1 VSKLL
6 RFVAIAGAPV
16 AALGVAVYAV
26 AVTPQKAL
34 VYCPVAIDS
43 IGCDH
48 VVAALS
54 GPNGLFPNGV
64 DRGYDGTAGTVDLAT
79 ADLSPYAVF
88 IVPSLADDSL
98 SKPYDLLRNSRIAY
112 RLSVALQGRLIVW
125 SGTPDQGTQNRDL
138 KDKLIRNLAVWA
150 RGADSASATGLVVLG
165 DHSEVASQRYAWL
178 TGFAGLAVSPDT
190 VAQVYDSVN
199 TLTATGIAILDN
211 GGTQLAYPAMA
222 SFGVQPPQAASGA
235 AVAARGGSGDGQVVL
250 VTSPQR
256 LASVKTDKPD
266 YSPGET
272 VTFTGSGWKPG
283 EVVTLVLHEDPWF
296 DDHPVLTATADE
308 SGNISNNQFVPD
320 EHDVNVQFSVTA
332 SGQTSGLVAQATFT
346 DAALPSN
353 VKLQQWETLPTGN
366 WTTGNLGSS
375 NSDYAEGEV
384 VPFRLDVGGLATSGN
399 PYTFS
404 VCRDFQS
411 GTKRGYLFLA
421 PFNTSRAAAPGGTI
435 TSTNGPFNGV
445 NVTINS
451 VTEVGGQ
458 GGCGTGQRETGVSVN
473 STGNATA
480 FVLWGGHLAAP
491 GDVFEGQPVGPGNGA
506 ASFPGSNLHM
516 NLLSPNK
523 SVTINPGAVK
533 PAKATPA
540 LATTPTPT
548 SGTVGVTLNDAA
560 TLSGGSSPTG
570 SITFTLYD
578 PDQATCTGTPRFTQ
592 TVTVTGNGTYSTTGG
607 FVTDK
612 PGTWR
617 WTASYSGDASNNPA
631 STGCNDEQ
639 VAIGKAT
646 PALTTT
652 ASGSVAA
659 GGQVSDVAHL
669 TLGTNPT
676 GTISFTLY
684 SDAGCTISGSVF
696 TSSATVNGN
705 GDYSSGNFTATQA
718 GTYHWRASYSG
729 DPNNNPAGPT
739 ACADPAEA
747 VVVTKASPTV
757 TTSATPQATAGGTIS
772 DQALLAGS
780 SGPNATGTIS
790 FTVFGPNNATC
801 ALPGTPAGSAVVS
814 GDGTYP
820 SSAVPVVLA
829 GAYRWIASYS
839 GDVNNNGFTT
849 ACNAPNETSVVSKAS
864 PTVTTSATPQAT
876 AGGTISDQALL
887 AGSSGPN
894 ATGTISFTVFG
905 PNNATCALP
914 GTPAGSAVVSGDGT
928 YPSSAVPV
936 VLAGAYRWI
945 ASYSGDVNNNGFT
958 TACNAPNE
966 TSVVSKA
973 SPTVTTSATPQ
984 ATAGGTI
991 SDQALL
997 AGSSGPN
1004 ATGTI
1009 SFTVFG
1015 PNNATCALPGTP
1027 AGSAVVSG
1035 DGTYPSSP
1043 VPVNEGGAYR
1053 WIASYSGD
1061 VNNNGFTTA
1070 CNAPNETSVVI
1081 AQADLSITKTDNP
1094 DPVNAGATLT
1104 YTVTVTNGG
1113 PSTAANVQVTDN
1125 LPAGVTF
1132 QSASGTGWT
1141 CVQAGGVVTCTR
1153 GIVAPGGAPPIT
1165 ITVTP
1170 AICGTITNR
1179 ATVSSTTIDPNAAN
1193 NTATENTTVQC
1204 LPGKVTGGGEIRVP
1218 KGSNGKDFAN
1228 FGFVVQRMMLNGP
1241 AIGQLQYHNHARLV
1255 DVHSTG
1261 MLTLLIVGNTATFS
1275 GTCTKR
1281 VGNGNPGMCT
1291 FTVWVEDNGNPGA
1304 NRDKFTIA
1312 VSGEPVEGSMSP
1324 GGQPIIR
1331 GNIKIQSGGI
1341 LVSAP

>member
-1 VSKLL
+1 MVRKLL
-6 RFVAIAGAPV
+6 RFVAIAGALV

-26 AVTPQKAL
+26 AVPPQKAL

-43 IGCDH
+43 IGCH
-48 VVAALS
+48 NFVAPLL
-54 GPNGLFPNGV
+54 GPTVPFPNGV

-88 IVPSLADDSL
+88 IIPSLADDSV

-112 RLSVALQGRLIVW
+112 RLSVALQGRLVVW

-138 KDKLIRNLAVWA
+138 KGKLNQNMAVCA
-150 RGADSASATGLVVLG
+150 RGSVSAPAAGLIVLD
-165 DHSEVASQRYAWL
+165 DHSEVALQRYAWL
-178 TGFAGLAVSPDT
+178 KGFAGLAVSPDT
-190 VAQVYDSVN
+190 AAQVYDSVK
-199 TLTATGIAILDN
+199 TLTATGTAILAN
-211 GGTQLAYPAMA
+211 GGMQLTYPAMA
-222 SFGVQPPQAASGA
+222 SFGVQPPAAASGA
-235 AVAARGGSGDGQVVL
+235 AVDARGGAAEGQIVL
-250 VTSPQR
+250 VTSPR
-256 LASVKTDKPD
+256 RPASVKTDKPD

-272 VTFTGSGWKPG
+272 VTFTGSGWEPG
-283 EVVTLVLHEDPWF
+283 EVVTLVLHENPWF

-320 EHDVNVQFSVTA
+320 AHDVNVQFFVTA

-366 WTTGNLGSS
+366 WTTGSLGSS

-458 GGCGTGQRETGVSVN
+458 GGCGTGQRETSVSVN

-491 GDVFEGQPVGPGNGA
+491 SDVFEGQQVGPGNGGA
-506 ASFPGSNLHM
+506 ASFPSNLHM

-523 SVTINPGAVK
+523 SVTISPGAVK
-533 PAKATPA
+533 PGKATPA
-540 LATTPTPT
+540 LVTTPTPT

-617 WTASYSGDASNNPA
+617 WRASYSGDGSNNLA

-684 SDAGCTISGSVF
+684 SDAGGTISGSVF

-705 GDYSSGNFTATQA
+705 GDYSSGNFTANEA
-718 GTYHWRASYSG
+718 GTYRWRASYSG
-729 DPNNNPAGPT
+729 DLNNNAAGPT

-747 VVVTKASPTV
+747 VVVTKAAPAL
-757 TTSATPQATAGGTIS
+757 TTTASGSVAAGGQVS
-772 DQALLAGS
+772 DVAHLTLGTN
-780 SGPNATGTIS
+780 PTGTIS
-790 FTVFGPNNATC
+790 FQLFGPDDASCGVVVFTSTKTVNGNGDYTSDPFT
-801 ALPGTPAGSAVVS
+801 ALLA
-814 GDGTYP
+814 GTYHW
-820 SSAVPVVLA
+820 
-829 GAYRWIASYS
+829 RASYS
-839 GDVNNNGFTT
+839 GDLNNNSAGPT
-849 ACNAPNETSVVSKAS
+849 ACADPAEAGEVSKAS

-876 AGGTISDQALL
+876 AGGTISDQATL

-894 ATGTISFTVFG
+894 ATGTINFTVFG
-905 PNNATCALP
+905 PNNTTCTLP
-914 GTPAGSAVVSGDGT
+914 GTPGGSALVSGDGT

-936 VLAGAYRWI
+936 VLAGTYRWI
-945 ASYSGDVNNNGFT
+945 ASYTGDGNNNGFT
-958 TACNAPNE
+958 TACNAFNE
-966 TSVVSKA
+966 AGDAGIA
-973 SPTVTTSATPQ
+973 SLTLHDAPPIQ

-991 SDQALL
+991 SDQATL

-1009 SFTVFG
+1009 NFTVFG
-1015 PNNATCALPGTP
+1015 PNNTTCTLPGTP
-1027 AGSAVVSG
+1027 GGSALVSG
-1035 DGTYPSSP
+1035 DGTYPSSA
-1043 VPVNEGGAYR
+1043 VPVVLAGTYR
-1053 WIASYSGD
+1053 WIASYTGD
-1061 VNNNGFTTA
+1061 GNNNGFTTA
-1070 CNAPNETSVVI
+1070 CNAFNEAGDAGIASLTLHDAPPIQATAGGTISDQATLAGSSGPNATGTINFTVFGPNNTTCTLPGTPGGSALVSGDGTYPSSAVPSDEGGAYRWSASYSGDGNNNGFTTACNEPNETSVVI

-1125 LPAGVTF
+1125 LPAG
-1132 QSASGTGWT
+1132 
-1141 CVQAGGVVTCTR
+1141 
-1153 GIVAPGGAPPIT
+1153 
-1165 ITVTP
+1165 
-1170 AICGTITNR
+1170 
-1179 ATVSSTTIDPNAAN
+1179 
-1193 NTATENTTVQC
+1193 
-1204 LPGKVTGGGEIRVP
+1204 
-1218 KGSNGKDFAN
+1218 
-1228 FGFVVQRMMLNGP
+1228 
-1241 AIGQLQYHNHARLV
+1241 
-1255 DVHSTG
+1255 
-1261 MLTLLIVGNTATFS
+1261 
-1275 GTCTKR
+1275 
-1281 VGNGNPGMCT
+1281 
-1291 FTVWVEDNGNPGA
+1291 
-1304 NRDKFTIA
+1304 
-1312 VSGEPVEGSMSP
+1312 
-1324 GGQPIIR
+1324 
-1331 GNIKIQSGGI
+1331 
-1341 LVSAP
+1341 